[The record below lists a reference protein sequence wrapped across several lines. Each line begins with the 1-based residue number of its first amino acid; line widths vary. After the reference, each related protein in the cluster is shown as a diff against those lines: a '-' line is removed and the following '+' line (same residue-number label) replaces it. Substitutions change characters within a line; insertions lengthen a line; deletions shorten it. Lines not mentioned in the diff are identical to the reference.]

1 MEHVL
6 DHFVAQLDLAAACYL
21 VYERHLTSI
30 NKKCHIHVT
39 NAPKGIGQA

>member
-6 DHFVAQLDLAAACYL
+6 DHFVEQLDLAAACYL

-30 NKKCHIHVT
+30 KNVACKALCYINK
-39 NAPKGIGQA
+39 